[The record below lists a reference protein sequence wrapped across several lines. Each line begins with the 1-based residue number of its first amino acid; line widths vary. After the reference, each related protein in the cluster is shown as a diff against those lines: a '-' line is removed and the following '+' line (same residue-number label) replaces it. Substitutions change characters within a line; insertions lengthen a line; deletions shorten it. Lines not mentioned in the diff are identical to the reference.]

1 MRTEAFKKLPATMV
15 HPMVKNVKFDM
26 IDLEDPWAVVNILLM
41 TWTTDDILKKPMKIF
56 GPGIVFTW
64 VN

>member
-1 MRTEAFKKLPATMV
+1 MEAFRKLPATMV
-15 HPMVKNVKFDM
+15 HPTVKNVEFDI
-26 IDLEDPWAVVNILLM
+26 IDLEHQWAVVNILLK
-41 TWTTDDILKKPMKIF
+41 TDFLKKPMKIF